1 MRLPILAV
9 LFSAA
14 ALMPVALLAQSEGTA
29 AVSAG
34 AGKPANLCQELVN
47 FVRQPAEAVKADSTP
62 KSLAPAVQA
71 TKPGDT
77 PAKAS
82 DAAGAPQTADGVSG
96 QATSAGPGAS
106 GPQGQAQTK
115 EAPAGSTATAAGP
128 PQAAPSPAPAP
139 AAPAPA
145 APPAATA
152 PQASPEAI
160 QAVEAAAEKKDLS
173 GCRAAAQQM
182 RRAGVVM
189 PAPLLALSAMDVRL
203 LEAAQQP

>member
-1 MRLPILAV
+1 MRLPALTV
-9 LFSAA
+9 LLSVA
-14 ALMPVALLAQSEGTA
+14 ALMPAGALAQSEGAIA
-29 AVSAG
+29 ASG
-34 AGKPANLCQELVN
+34 GSGKPANLCQELVN
-47 FVRQPAEAVKADSTP
+47 FVRQPVEAVKADSTP

-96 QATSAGPGAS
+96 QATSSGPGAS
-106 GPQGQAQTK
+106 GPQGEAQNK
-115 EAPAGSTATAAGP
+115 AAPAGSTATAA
-128 PQAAPSPAPAP
+128 APSAPPPAP
-139 AAPAPA
+139 AASPS
-145 APPAATA
+145 PPA

-160 QAVEAAAEKKDLS
+160 QTIEAAAANNDLS

-189 PAPLLALSAMDVRL
+189 PAPLLALSAMNIRL
-203 LEAAQQP
+203 LEAAQRP